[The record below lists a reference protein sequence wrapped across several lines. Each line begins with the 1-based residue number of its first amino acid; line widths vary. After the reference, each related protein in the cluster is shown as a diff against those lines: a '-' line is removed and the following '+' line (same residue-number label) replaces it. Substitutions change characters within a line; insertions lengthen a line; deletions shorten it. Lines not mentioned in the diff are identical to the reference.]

1 MIIGALLI
9 MITVMWFGFRDYV
22 IYGVCRLLYWIYG
35 VLPDAITPGNA
46 AERRDMLLSA
56 ARYNHQVSLWDF
68 ISVMNDT
75 ASVLFP
81 LFILIIGL
89 FVWVIS
95 RNPYYRLTRKL
106 TIRNLPWVMVKNYPG
121 IAHILARFGHLDQL
135 LLNEDPEEARSAQSP
150 VEFAQ
155 EHNLIDT
162 AKRRLRKKA
171 AHKVFLSQVNLA
183 PEGAALSLAPWE
195 KALAASFV
203 HLRFMGDRPTA
214 KSILDDLNRS
224 CLRTKDGFPDYSLA
238 AGFWTVASQCEAF
251 REFAKGRRSS
261 RSLLYALFD
270 DDLQ

>member
-1 MIIGALLI
+1 MQNQPQRKGGGDDGLMIIGALLI

-171 AHKVFLSQVNLA
+171 AHKVF
-183 PEGAALSLAPWE
+183 
-195 KALAASFV
+195 
-203 HLRFMGDRPTA
+203 
-214 KSILDDLNRS
+214 
-224 CLRTKDGFPDYSLA
+224 
-238 AGFWTVASQCEAF
+238 
-251 REFAKGRRSS
+251 
-261 RSLLYALFD
+261 
-270 DDLQ
+270 